1 MDATASEDRRA
12 LFEIAMVLALAL
24 GAVAGALAIATSLPL
39 LTIAVGAAALFA
51 VGFVVI
57 ALLV

>member
-1 MDATASEDRRA
+1 MHATGSDDRRA

-24 GAVAGALAIATSLPL
+24 GAVAGALVIATSLPL

-57 ALLV
+57 ALLA

>member
-1 MDATASEDRRA
+1 VDEQAVRDGKA
-12 LFEIAMVLALAL
+12 LFEIAMVLALAV
-24 GAVAGALAIATSLPL
+24 GAVAGAILIATSLPL
-39 LTIAVGAAALFA
+39 LTIAVGAGALFL

>member
-39 LTIAVGAAALFA
+39 LTIAVGAAAMFA

>member
-1 MDATASEDRRA
+1 MDATGSEDRRA

-24 GAVAGALAIATSLPL
+24 GAVAGALVIATSLPL

-57 ALLV
+57 ALLA

>member
-1 MDATASEDRRA
+1 MDTEVAQDRKA
-12 LFEIAMVLALAL
+12 LFEIAMVLALAI
-24 GAVAGALAIATSLPL
+24 GAVAGAIFIATSLPL
-39 LTIAVGAAALFA
+39 LTITVGAAVLFA

>member
-1 MDATASEDRRA
+1 VDTEVAQDRKA
-12 LFEIAMVLALAL
+12 LFEIAMVLALAV
-24 GAVAGALAIATSLPL
+24 GAIAGAILIATSLPL
-39 LTIAVGAAALFA
+39 LTIVVGAAALFA

>member
-1 MDATASEDRRA
+1 MDTEVAQDRKA
-12 LFEIAMVLALAL
+12 LFEIAMVLALAV
-24 GAVAGALAIATSLPL
+24 GAIAGAILIATSLPL
-39 LTIAVGAAALFA
+39 LTIVVGAAVLFA